1 MPSTP
6 AAPSNYVDGPNVN
19 IKWTKPKVNGLEI
32 TAYTVTI
39 QTSTGSF
46 LTELTNCDGAKTDI
60 VAATQC
66 EIPLTTLITAPF
78 NLARGDSVNVKIL
91 ATNAYGSSS
100 YSAVGSGAIIVLVP
114 DAPVN
119 LLDNHTVTLQN
130 QVGLVWQD
138 GTSNGGTA
146 IIDYQIW
153 FDQGTGATPT
163 LLLQEITTRSATV
176 TGLTAGTT
184 YKF

>member
-1 MPSTP
+1 MTAGKTYNFKVEARNSFGYSEASQAVAILCATVPSTP

-19 IKWTKPKVNGLEI
+19 IKWTKPKINGLEI

-46 LTELTNCDGAKTDI
+46 LTELAFCDGAKPNV

-78 NLARGDSVNVKIL
+78 NLARGDSVNVKVL

-100 YSAVGSGAIIVLVP
+100 
-114 DAPVN
+114 
-119 LLDNHTVTLQN
+119 
-130 QVGLVWQD
+130 
-138 GTSNGGTA
+138 
-146 IIDYQIW
+146 
-153 FDQGTGATPT
+153 
-163 LLLQEITTRSATV
+163 
-176 TGLTAGTT
+176 
-184 YKF
+184 